1 MFAGLGARDYLAA
14 VFNEVAHA
22 PVLRDLLGPSGN
34 PAWKLGPSHAAVLAL
49 FTLLRDAD
57 ASGALTWRFDDA
69 DTRSLG
75 DLYQDL
81 SAEVRERYALL
92 QTPDFVERFIL
103 DRTLDPAVAEFGI
116 AAVRVI
122 DPTCGSGHF
131 LLGSFQRIV
140 GWMREARPADDL
152 RDVALAALGR
162 VYGSDINPYAVAI
175 ARFRLLLAYV
185 ELCGVTRIADAPEL
199 PPLTHNVVVADS
211 LLLGGEG
218 SGLLMEEASDAASQ
232 AGWGPRGFHFVD
244 PPAVRNVFHQRY
256 HAVVGNPPYIVC
268 RDAALRETYRKGY
281 PDSARMNFA
290 LAAPF
295 TERFF
300 KLAVAD
306 GCIGLINS
314 NSFTKR
320 EFGTVLVE
328 RVLSRLDLTAVVDT
342 SVRLSQAMERRRYC
356 SSDAIVHLRSMR
368 SAW

>member
-1 MFAGLGARDYLAA
+1 MAAVLAERWSYERAQKRTAAALPEWTDQTLTQVAVAWVLSAVFVRVLEDRGLVAHRRIAGGDATDSERLFYEMFAGLGARDYLAA

-34 PAWKLGPSHAAVLAL
+34 PAWKLGPSHAAVLEL
-49 FTLLRDAD
+49 FKLLRDAD
-57 ASGALTWRFDDA
+57 ATGALTWRFDDA
-69 DTRSLG
+69 DTRFLG

-103 DRTLDPAVAEFGI
+103 DRTLDPAVAEFGL

-185 ELCGVTRIADAPEL
+185 ELCGVTRIADAPAL
-199 PPLTHNVVVADS
+199 PPLTRNVVVADS

-218 SGLLMEEASDAASQ
+218 RAAHGRGLGCRVPGRMGAA
-232 AGWGPRGFHFVD
+232 AFDFVD
-244 PPAVRNVFHQRY
+244 PPAVSNVFHQRY
-256 HAVVGNPPYIVC
+256 HAVVG
-268 RDAALRETYRKGY
+268 E
-281 PDSARMNFA
+281 SA
-290 LAAPF
+290 
-295 TERFF
+295 
-300 KLAVAD
+300 VH
-306 GCIGLINS
+306 
-314 NSFTKR
+314 
-320 EFGTVLVE
+320 
-328 RVLSRLDLTAVVDT
+328 RV
-342 SVRLSQAMERRRYC
+342 QRRRAAGDV
-356 SSDAIVHLRSMR
+356 SEGVSG
-368 SAW
+368 